1 MKKHK
6 EAKMGKM
13 QREKGVRL
21 ERELVNVLKDWD
33 IPAERISPM
42 EAGGIRKG
50 DLLVAGVWK
59 AEVKG
64 GGMVPLW
71 LYKARK
77 EGEDMLFMK
86 RDRRQ
91 WLVCMDLDWFL
102 KKFL

>member
-1 MKKHK
+1 
-6 EAKMGKM
+6 M
-13 QREKGVRL
+13 QREKGARL
-21 ERELVNVLKDWD
+21 ERELVNVLKEAG

-42 EAGGIRKG
+42 EAAGTRKG

-64 GGMVPLW
+64 GLQIPKFI
-71 LYKARK
+71 YEAKK